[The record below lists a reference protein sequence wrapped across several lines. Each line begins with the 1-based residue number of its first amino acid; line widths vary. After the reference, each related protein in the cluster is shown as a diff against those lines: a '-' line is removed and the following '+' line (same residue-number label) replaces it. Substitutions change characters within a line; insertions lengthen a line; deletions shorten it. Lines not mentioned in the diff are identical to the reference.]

1 MTTDIRPLN
10 SSFLSGSL
18 CDDSRSLFDQWKKHL
33 EFQYDFVKVSAFRMV
48 TLTKQGI
55 IQENDRYRDEMDRL
69 EKEVSRL
76 RKLHASGGRD
86 IGHRAEIVWED
97 GLPGSLEGK
106 QILSQMAVKVQYLP
120 LTQMIIHFT
129 ALHRNCNG
137 HYRWRPFQSIIISKP
152 LR

>member
-18 CDDSRSLFDQWKKHL
+18 CDDSRSLFDQWTKHL

-69 EKEVSRL
+69 EKEVGRL

-86 IGHRAEIVWED
+86 IGHPAENRWEEDLAGPFD
-97 GLPGSLEGK
+97 GRQL
-106 QILSQMAVKVQYLP
+106 LSQKAVKV
-120 LTQMIIHFT
+120 H
-129 ALHRNCNG
+129 
-137 HYRWRPFQSIIISKP
+137 PF
-152 LR
+152 